1 MMRLLYLLPVLLFA
15 GIVAVFGLGLRGDPA
30 KLPSVLIDKPLP
42 AFELAGL
49 DGPGFASQALT
60 GEPRL
65 LNVFGSWCAACQGE
79 HPMLARIASEGTPV
93 YGIDWKDTDPAAR
106 AWLAKL
112 GNPYARIGVDP
123 SARAGIDL
131 GVTGAP
137 ETFVV
142 DKRGRVRYKQIGP
155 ITPDDWEATLK
166 PMLAKLKA
174 EA

>member
-1 MMRLLYLLPVLLFA
+1 MTRLLALLPALLFV
-15 GIVAVFGLGLRGDPA
+15 GIVGIFALGLRGDPA

-42 AFELAGL
+42 HFELAGL
-49 DGPGFASQALT
+49 DGPGFGSQAFV

-65 LNVFGSWCAACQGE
+65 LNIFGSWCAACQGE
-79 HPMLARIASEGTPV
+79 HPMLARIAGEGVPV
-93 YGIDWKDTDPAAR
+93 YGIDWKDTDVAAR

-112 GNPYARIGVDP
+112 GNPYARIAVDP
-123 SARAGIDL
+123 SARTGIDL

-142 DKRGRVRYKQIGP
+142 DKRGRVRFKQIGP
-155 ITPDDWEATLK
+155 ITPQDWEETLK
-166 PMLAKLKA
+166 PMLARLRD